1 MSISVYD
8 MLCTFCEQ
16 YAMAFLSLILA
27 DNADDTTCCVSLG
40 TTLSATLSATLRVT
54 MNSSGHLCYPG
65 VHHPGQ

>member
-27 DNADDTTCCVSLG
+27 DNADDTTCWVSLG
-40 TTLSATLSATLRVT
+40 TTLSATLRVT